1 MTDNELLLEISD
13 IMQMQ
18 FQPVCEKLD
27 RIDDRIGSLESRLGF
42 VEKRLDSL
50 ESRLDS
56 LESRMDFVESQLNDF
71 KAQMNGFNIR
81 LEKVEF
87 SIETE
92 VLPLQREL
100 SSYGLSTYQRYQD
113 SVEKIELL
121 EKNQQVLMRVVAEHS
136 KELKRLS

>member
-27 RIDDRIGSLESRLGF
+27 RIDDRIGSLESRL
-42 VEKRLDSL
+42 DSL
-50 ESRLDS
+50 EG
-56 LESRMDFVESQLNDF
+56 RMDFVESQLNDF

>member
-42 VEKRLDSL
+42 VEK
-50 ESRLDS
+50 RLDS